1 VARGTSS
8 RHALNLWQKSNFY
21 DFDFFL
27 GGTLAPF
34 LRASDNPIA
43 IACLRLFTVPP
54 FPPLLRFS
62 VPRFRRLIAL
72 ATVFCAPLLY
82 LRPPDLL
89 LDFFFAGIHPSD
101 SKFPVLRGAAYR
113 FGLRADTLKNNG
125 DTRRRS

>member
-1 VARGTSS
+1 MWRGAHPRATLST
-8 RHALNLWQKSNFY
+8 LTKINFY

-34 LRASDNPIA
+34 LRASDKPIA

-62 VPRFRRLIAL
+62 VPRFRRLMAL

-89 LDFFFAGIHPSD
+89 LDFFFAGIHS
-101 SKFPVLRGAAYR
+101 SGFEIAR
-113 FGLRADTLKNNG
+113 T
-125 DTRRRS
+125 